1 MKNELEKTETSG
13 CGPTEGTVTEFPGG
27 TEENNEKLRSV

>member
-1 MKNELEKTETSG
+1 MKNYFEKTERSG
-13 CGPTEGTVTEFPGG
+13 CGPTEGTIPEFPGG